1 MALSVS
7 VSPGGRGGL
16 FSHFLWASN
25 NASNTR
31 DGPLLHRFAAVCG
44 GEMTRVAVQNSADFV
59 MPIETILRLQKVL
72 IWFIHA
78 FIMTKP
84 NLLKA

>member
-16 FSHFLWASN
+16 FSHFLWKSN

-31 DGPLLHRFAAVCG
+31 DGPPLHRFAAVCG
-44 GEMTRVAVQNSADFV
+44 GEMTRVAVQNSA
-59 MPIETILRLQKVL
+59 ETILRLQKEL

-78 FIMTKP
+78 VIMTKP